1 MKSLAQCER
10 LRQQRVKS
18 ADEEEEAEEE
28 VEHIF
33 YHTASSSPRASSHIL
48 LLYVIGREI
57 SRQLEHTPP
66 SALCFTIPVLHNE
79 SVLVLKPQL

>member
-33 YHTASSSPRASSHIL
+33 YHTASSSTRASSHIL

-57 SRQLEHTPP
+57 SRQLEHTP
-66 SALCFTIPVLHNE
+66 SALAVLHNE